1 MGCGRGSSSACLC
14 CNGLCAC
21 CAYRPCHC
29 AQRAHTH
36 THTHARAR
44 AHTHT
49 LLRVQWQWTKGIAHM
64 RACTHA
70 CMHTCVH
77 AHMHTCAHACMHTC
91 MHAHMRACMHV
102 HMHACVHACMRTCSS
117 STRGNPHCTST
128 QVRDV
133 AFASISIWFCQS
145 RSIFCLSQV
154 KCRFI
159 FYLSCPCIFQ
169 PVLSP

>member
-1 MGCGRGSSSACLC
+1 MALHYVNPSLVPNGEKTTRECTVVRAATLSSAPQKISSALKWAWAARCSREL
-14 CNGLCAC
+14 
-21 CAYRPCHC
+21 
-29 AQRAHTH
+29 
-36 THTHARAR
+36 ARAR
-44 AHTHT
+44 AHT
-49 LLRVQWQWTKGIAHM
+49 
-64 RACTHA
+64 
-70 CMHTCVH
+70 
-77 AHMHTCAHACMHTC
+77 HACMHTC